1 MSASVPPRAVTTEA
15 AVVRSAHGRRVP
27 VRIWYPDRP
36 THGRVPALAF
46 GHGHLAPARAY
57 ASLLAR
63 VAAAGFV
70 VVAPDTERGLFPN
83 HAAFGE
89 DLWRSLRWLAA
100 GAPGVPALGGSVDLE
115 RLGVAGHSMGGG
127 CALLAAAR
135 HPRIATVATLA
146 AARTRPSALEAS
158 AALRVP
164 VLFLAAERDTVASLA
179 IHQRPLFQAVRDG
192 TPAQLRVIRGA
203 THAGFLNS
211 VGPWG
216 ARARP
221 GRMTRRDQIALSGEV
236 LASWLNLT
244 LGGRAEEWDAVWG
257 STASTR
263 DDLTLETRSP
273 PRRA

>member
-1 MSASVPPRAVTTEA
+1 VSDPVPPRAVTTTT
-15 AVVRSAHGRRVP
+15 AVVRSARRRRVLAR
-27 VRIWYPDRP
+27 VWYPELP
-36 THGRVPALAF
+36 IPEPVPALAF
-46 GHGHLAPARAY
+46 GHGHLAPAGAY

-70 VVAPDTERGLFPN
+70 VVAPDSERTVFPN
-83 HAAFGE
+83 HAAFAE

-100 GAPGVPALGGSVDLE
+100 GAPGVPALADSVDPR

-164 VLFLAAERDTVASLA
+164 VLFLAAERDTVAPLA
-179 IHQRPLFQAVRDG
+179 IHQRPLFQAVRVG

-203 THAGFLNS
+203 THAGFLNP

-216 ARARP
+216 VRTRP
-221 GRMTRRDQIALSGEV
+221 GRMSRRDQIALGGEV

-257 STASTR
+257 STASKR
-263 DDLTLETRSP
+263 DDLTIETRSP